1 MPISGPPS
9 TADVHEAAAFQ
20 VVVDEVRSAPRHVR
34 AALWTT
40 LATVT
45 AATLLAIADMATG
58 TDRLEVF
65 RLTGLVLSA
74 LGCGLLALAQ
84 VLNQVAQGNR
94 PDMWRVP
101 VLRFSG
107 LHPNLVATPFLC
119 TAAAL
124 LMALAIGLM
133 IPSLPGRPLMVLPI
147 GIIAAYLMLSVR
159 GMSATSRFLYR
170 HAREQ
175 AELAARAQQQVTE
188 AQLAALQAQM
198 NPHFLF
204 NALNTVA
211 ALVRTHDDAA
221 EETVEHLAEVLRHT
235 LDRTQSVYGTV
246 QEEIDYLRA
255 YLAVEQK
262 RYGERLQVWWDI
274 DPAALEAKL
283 PPLTVQPLVENA
295 IKHGI
300 GGKLEGGR
308 ISISVLRRN
317 GDLQLSVAD
326 NGVGFPIRYREGTGL
341 SNVRQRLKTLY
352 GSTSSVE
359 IATDEQGSCVTLRLP
374 TQIRN

>member
-1 MPISGPPS
+1 MRNPTPVPADTHD
-9 TADVHEAAAFQ
+9 TAVLQ
-20 VVVDEVRSAPRHVR
+20 VVVDELRSAPRNVR
-34 AALWTT
+34 IALWTT
-40 LATVT
+40 LATVVA
-45 AATLLAIADMATG
+45 AATLAIVDIATN
-58 TDRLEVF
+58 TDHLEVF
-65 RLTGLVLSA
+65 RLTGLVLAA

-84 VLNQVAQGNR
+84 LLNQLAQGSC
-94 PDMWRVP
+94 PDIWKVP
-101 VLRFSG
+101 VLRFSS
-107 LHPNLVATPFLC
+107 LHSNVVVTPFLC

-124 LMALAIGLM
+124 LMALAIGM
-133 IPSLPGRPLMVLPI
+133 IITSVPGRPLLVLPI
-147 GIIAAYLMLSVR
+147 AIIAVYLVLSVR
-159 GMSATSRFLYR
+159 GLMATSQFLYR

-175 AELAARAQQQVTE
+175 AEVAARAERQATE

-211 ALVRTHDDAA
+211 ALVRTHDEAA
-221 EETVEHLAEVLRHT
+221 EETIEHLAEVLRHT
-235 LDRTQSVYGTV
+235 LDRTQSIFGTV

-274 DPAALEAKL
+274 DPAALATSL

-308 ISISVLRRN
+308 ISISVVRN
-317 GDLQLSVAD
+317 NGHLNLSVAD
-326 NGVGFPIRYREGTGL
+326 NGAGFPMRYREGTGL
-341 SNVRQRLKTLY
+341 SNVRQRLQTLY
-352 GSTSSVE
+352 GASSSLE
-359 IATDEQGSCVTLRLP
+359 ISSDERGSCVTLRLP
-374 TQIRN
+374 AQHEN

>member
-1 MPISGPPS
+1 MPISGPPP
-9 TADVHEAAAFQ
+9 TADVHETAAFQ

-341 SNVRQRLKTLY
+341 SNVRQRLETLY